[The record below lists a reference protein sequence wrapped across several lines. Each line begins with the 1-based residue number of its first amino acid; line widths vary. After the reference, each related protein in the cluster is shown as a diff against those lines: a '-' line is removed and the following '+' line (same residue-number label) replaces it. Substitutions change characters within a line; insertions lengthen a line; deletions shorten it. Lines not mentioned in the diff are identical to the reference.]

1 LDKSEKLEERA
12 GNREDIYLQSITKAR
27 NAAELTGDQETGLKI
42 DKIYDEVTYKILDID
57 KERRQKVLDSQIGA
71 LEQEIEVYSEAI
83 EKVKK
88 LVV

>member
-1 LDKSEKLEERA
+1 M
-12 GNREDIYLQSITKAR
+12 Q
-27 NAAELTGDQETGLKI
+27 
-42 DKIYDEVTYKILDID
+42 DKIEYIE
-57 KERRQKVLDSQIGA
+57 KERRQMVLDSQIWA